1 MKIVNVVAAIMQQ
14 QERILIAQ
22 RDSQSDLAG
31 YWEFPG
37 GKIENGETPAQ
48 ALIRELEEEFNIHHI
63 QVTDYIATSTIQQP
77 ERIIQLQA
85 WKVVAW
91 QGDIQLRCHT
101 NFCWVTPDE
110 ALGYQ
115 LAPADIPLL
124 LAYQRI

>member
-14 QERILIAQ
+14 QGRILIAR
-22 RDSQSDLAG
+22 RDNQSDLAG

-37 GKIENGETPAQ
+37 GKIEQDETPVQ
-48 ALIRELEEEFNIHHI
+48 ALIRELEEEFNISHI

-91 QGDIQLRCHT
+91 QGDIHLHCHT
-101 NFCWVTPDE
+101 DFCWVTPDE
-110 ALGYQ
+110 ALYYQ

-124 LAYQRI
+124 LAYQRT